1 VPSIE
6 KGGSSTPKEPGNGNE
21 PVSPAGSTNLDS
33 PRSGAKQAAPQVSKW
48 SNTRQNKGAS
58 SQRRSLAKAFVA
70 AGATAVVFVV
80 LATFASSPAVST
92 GPLDLGGAVLM
103 PYVKSNPEAFYQEP
117 SPIPPGPLG
126 SVIRVQPM
134 PPYVELPKGANA
146 YRILYRSIGMHGLT
160 AVSGFIVVPKGPVPK
175 GGFPIVDYA
184 HATTGIANLCAPSMY
199 AFLDVPYVSSLVRD
213 KYVIVA
219 TDYPGLGTAPPF
231 HVTPYLV
238 AGAEARSV
246 LDAARAAL
254 DLPFAHAANEVMLM
268 GYSQGAQAVL
278 KAEEIAS
285 SYAPELHL
293 VETVAFSAPNDL
305 SVIVNAARKTSAL
318 AAFYV
323 LLAAS
328 WRIDYPDLKTSD
340 LLSPTGQKYLIDA
353 YSICVNKLTEILHK
367 EKVGTSVL
375 SPRAQSYRLFQELLK
390 QNSVPS
396 GPITVP
402 TLLASGAKDQLIPL
416 SITKAWV
423 KKACRIDPKA
433 PLEWLVQPG
442 AGHGGVIPKAKAKV
456 LSWMKARL
464 AGKPA
469 LVPCGRF

>member
-1 VPSIE
+1 
-6 KGGSSTPKEPGNGNE
+6 
-21 PVSPAGSTNLDS
+21 
-33 PRSGAKQAAPQVSKW
+33 
-48 SNTRQNKGAS
+48 
-58 SQRRSLAKAFVA
+58 
-70 AGATAVVFVV
+70 
-80 LATFASSPAVST
+80 
-92 GPLDLGGAVLM
+92 
-103 PYVKSNPEAFYQEP
+103 VKTNPEAFYQEP
-117 SPIPPGPLG
+117 SPVPPGPLG

-134 PPYVELPKGANA
+134 PAYVKLPKGASA

-160 AVSGFIVVPKGPVPK
+160 AVSGFIVVPKTPAPK

-184 HATTGIANLCAPSMY
+184 HATTGLANLCAPSMY
-199 AFLDVPYVSSLVRD
+199 AFLDVPYVSTLIRRR
-213 KYVIVA
+213 YVVVA

-254 DLPFAHAANEVMLM
+254 DLPFAHAANKVMLM

-293 VETVAFSAPNDL
+293 VATVAFSAPTEL
-305 SVIVNAARKTSAL
+305 SVVVTAAQKDPAL

-340 LLSPTGQKYLIDA
+340 LLSPTGQKYLVDA
-353 YSICVNKLTEILHK
+353 YTICVNKLTAILHK
-367 EKVGTSVL
+367 QKIGTSVF
-375 SPRAQSYRLFQELLK
+375 SPRAQDYPLFEKLLE
-390 QNSVPS
+390 QNSVPP

-402 TLLASGAKDQLIPL
+402 TLLATGAQDKLIPL
-416 SITKAWV
+416 SITRAWV
-423 KKACRIDPKA
+423 EKTCRIDPKA
-433 PLEWLVQPG
+433 RLEWLIQPG
-442 AGHGGVIPKAKAKV
+442 AGHGGVVPKTKAKV
-456 LSWMKARL
+456 LAWMRARL
-464 AGKPA
+464 EGRP
-469 LVPCGRF
+469 LSVPCGSS